1 MEPLL
6 NDRSDTPLELLVSER
21 RPRERTMIAS
31 CALASGLVAF
41 VLILLLLLGSAARAQ
56 EVLQDP
62 SPAQTVTVEEGPNP
76 LSQWASVAT
85 TISMVLGG
93 IWQFMVRQDRRE
105 AAKEVARKE
114 ERTAILAEIKVE
126 RDRADALIQAERHRS
141 ELAEDRHREDWLAL
155 RDQMGAGFAVIS
167 GRVDA
172 LEAELRKA

>member
-85 TISMVLGG
+85 TISMVKGG
-93 IWQFMVRQDRRE
+93 I
-105 AAKEVARKE
+105 
-114 ERTAILAEIKVE
+114 
-126 RDRADALIQAERHRS
+126 
-141 ELAEDRHREDWLAL
+141 
-155 RDQMGAGFAVIS
+155 
-167 GRVDA
+167 
-172 LEAELRKA
+172 